1 MGDGDGFQILHVS
14 QPIFCQD
21 SFLSLTHST
30 NSDGLRV
37 DSAKHVETSFW
48 SGFSDAAGVYLLG
61 EVFQGDPLYVAPY
74 QQYFD
79 GVTDY
84 PR

>member
-1 MGDGDGFQILHVS
+1 MH
-14 QPIFCQD
+14 P
-21 SFLSLTHST
+21 LSLTSSA

-61 EVFQGDPLYVAPY
+61 EVFQGDPLYVTPY